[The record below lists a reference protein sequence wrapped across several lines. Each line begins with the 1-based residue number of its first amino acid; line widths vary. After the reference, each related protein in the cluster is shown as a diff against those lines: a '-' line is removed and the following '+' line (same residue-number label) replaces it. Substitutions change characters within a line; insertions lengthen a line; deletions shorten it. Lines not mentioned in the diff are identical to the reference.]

1 MSLLENITKQIS
13 VIFVN
18 VVFFVLVIHPLRFS
32 RKITGLATIIVF
44 SLTSLPCIFFSDL
57 FSSGAAASPKG
68 MTFHYIYWIITMVI
82 QYSLFFILLKRDW
95 LRNMMLY
102 VIWDIIIA
110 LLLSLSAVIIQI
122 SLPNIQLSGLTGA
135 LCTVTS
141 AFLAAFLLRRT
152 RLQDM
157 RLPDN
162 FCIIAV
168 FVYSIGRLLN
178 TISVFRFEKENWK
191 ELVIYPV
198 FTLILCLSIVIVFAY
213 FGMNVYINKKCCD
226 IAKIY
231 LAKERKNN
239 NAAKLFYDL
248 SSLCKRQ
255 KITFTFQ
262 ISPNTTFP
270 NTNGSILYAIQI
282 LFELSRKYTGRQ
294 CENIFFEVQE
304 YKGFFIL
311 SSLSIYPNA
320 SDNVLKK
327 FVSTLQNIFLEIL
340 FNRIVKNCRGYVE
353 YIDNSLYSKHIRV
366 IIPLPLNTGA

>member
-1 MSLLENITKQIS
+1 MDLLQNITQQIS
-13 VIFVN
+13 VILVN
-18 VVFFVLVIHPLRFS
+18 VVFFLLVIHPLRFS

-68 MTFHYIYWIITMVI
+68 MTFHYIYWIITMGI

-102 VIWDIIIA
+102 VVWDIIIA

-122 SLPNIQLSGLTGA
+122 SLPNIQLYGLTGT
-135 LCTVTS
+135 LCTVIS
-141 AFLAAFLLRRT
+141 AFLAAFLLRLP
-152 RLQDM
+152 RLQTIH
-157 RLPDN
+157 LPEV
-162 FCIIAV
+162 FCIITIFA
-168 FVYSIGRLLN
+168 YSIGRLLN

-198 FTLILCLSIVIVFAY
+198 FTLILCLSIAIVFAY
-213 FGMNVYINKKCCD
+213 FGMNVYINKKCRD
-226 IAKIY
+226 IAEIY
-231 LAKERKNN
+231 LKGERKNN
-239 NAAKLFYDL
+239 SVNKLL
-248 SSLCKRQ
+248 CSLNNICKQR
-255 KITFTFQ
+255 KISFNFH

-282 LFELSRKYTGRQ
+282 LFELSQKFIGRQ
-294 CENIFFEVQE
+294 SENIFFEVQE

-311 SSLSIYPNA
+311 SSLSIYPNT
-320 SDNVLKK
+320 SDTILKK
-327 FVSTLQNIFLEIL
+327 FVSTLQNTFLEIL

-353 YIDNSLYSKHIRV
+353 YVDSNLYSKHIRA

>member
-1 MSLLENITKQIS
+1 MDLLQNITQQIS
-13 VIFVN
+13 VILVN
-18 VVFFVLVIHPLRFS
+18 VVFFLLVIHPLRFS
-32 RKITGLATIIVF
+32 RKITGLAMIIVF

-68 MTFHYIYWIITMVI
+68 MTFHYIYWIITMGI

-122 SLPNIQLSGLTGA
+122 SLPNIQLYGLTGT
-135 LCTVTS
+135 LCTVIS
-141 AFLAAFLLRRT
+141 AFLAAFLLRLP
-152 RLQDM
+152 RLQTIH
-157 RLPDN
+157 LPEV
-162 FCIIAV
+162 FCIITIFA
-168 FVYSIGRLLN
+168 YSIGRLLN

-198 FTLILCLSIVIVFAY
+198 FTLILCLSIAIVFAY

-226 IAKIY
+226 MAKVY
-231 LAKERKNN
+231 LTKERKNN
-239 NAAKLFYDL
+239 NVAKLFYDL

-262 ISPNTTFP
+262 IPPNKTFP

-294 CENIFFEVQE
+294 SESIFFQVQE
-304 YKGFFIL
+304 YKGVLIL
-311 SSLSIYPNA
+311 SSLSIYPDA
-320 SDNVLKK
+320 SKNILKN
-327 FVSTLQNIFLEIL
+327 FVSILQNTFLEIL
-340 FNRIVKNCRGYVE
+340 FNRIMKNCRGYVE
-353 YIDNSLYSKHIRV
+353 YVDSNFYSKHIRV
-366 IIPLPLNTGA
+366 IIPLPFDAGA

>member
-1 MSLLENITKQIS
+1 MDLLQNITQQIS
-13 VIFVN
+13 VILVN
-18 VVFFVLVIHPLRFS
+18 VVFFLLVIHPLRFS

-68 MTFHYIYWIITMVI
+68 MTFHYIYWIITMGI

-122 SLPNIQLSGLTGA
+122 SLPNIQLYGLTGT
-135 LCTVTS
+135 LCTIIS
-141 AFLAAFLLRRT
+141 AFLAAFLLRLP
-152 RLQDM
+152 RLQTIH
-157 RLPDN
+157 LPEV
-162 FCIIAV
+162 FCIITIFA
-168 FVYSIGRLLN
+168 YSIGRLLN
-178 TISVFRFEKENWK
+178 TISVFRFEKESWK

-198 FTLILCLSIVIVFAY
+198 FTLILCLSIAIVFAY

-226 IAKIY
+226 MAKVY
-231 LAKERKNN
+231 LTKERKNN
-239 NAAKLFYDL
+239 NVAKLFYDL

-262 ISPNTTFP
+262 IPPNKTFP

-294 CENIFFEVQE
+294 SESIFFQVQE
-304 YKGFFIL
+304 YKGVLIL
-311 SSLSIYPNA
+311 SSLSIYPDA
-320 SDNVLKK
+320 SKNILKN
-327 FVSTLQNIFLEIL
+327 FVSILQNTFLEIL

-353 YIDNSLYSKHIRV
+353 YVDSNFYSKHIRV
-366 IIPLPLNTGA
+366 IIPLPFDAGA